1 MKRVPLSLEYTITFR
16 LLDSRIHPADTQ
28 VSRGD
33 GAQQRCGMRSGGVQC
48 CWRCRLP
55 GPRPRASP
63 AALKR
68 NERPAH
74 GPGQGGERERG
85 GEGEGGREGGREG
98 AKTSGLRMV
107 QAKEVGG
114 CRLLVRASNQ
124 LPRSPVIW
132 ASSVPDLFA
141 RQQRSGC
148 GIRSARPAL
157 TNPQTRTQTKP

>member
-33 GAQQRCGMRSGGVQC
+33 GAQQRCRMRSRGVQC

-85 GEGEGGREGGREG
+85 RGKGAREWEG
-98 AKTSGLRMV
+98 ARFLILKSWWTWEKAHSVCVRVKREREIGSYSH
-107 QAKEVGG
+107 GG
-114 CRLLVRASNQ
+114 DGVCERV
-124 LPRSPVIW
+124 
-132 ASSVPDLFA
+132 
-141 RQQRSGC
+141 
-148 GIRSARPAL
+148 
-157 TNPQTRTQTKP
+157 